1 MAKKQNAV
9 MKAILGQKGK
19 MFLTVV
25 FNVASTIGRMA
36 IYYFIYLIIRE
47 IVNKH
52 GIAADIDTALVNKL
66 CIEMLICIAA
76 AMALTALSSY
86 IAHSA
91 AYSVGYDLR
100 KGIIDKLSKVE
111 LGFFSK
117 NKSGEIKK
125 AVSEDCGSIE
135 EFIAE
140 HLGDV
145 VSGVVTPVCLLI
157 MMFNIDVKMSFAAI
171 ISIPFALIATLT
183 IFLSKKYMTA
193 HKEYSEA
200 IGSITANAVEYFK
213 ALPVVRIFNSR
224 GRSET
229 ALRKDIEDIY
239 TATYEQGK
247 YSMFGYTFF
256 TTFITASLLGILPMS
271 VYEYC
276 NTGDYWGLIP
286 KIMFFYIVGANL
298 AGPLMNL
305 AILSIST
312 AKYNAASESINA
324 ILTAE
329 EPEKISASGSQNGYG
344 ITFENVEFGYD
355 EKLILDKCSLTVP
368 DGKVTAIIGPSG
380 AGKTT
385 VARLIAGFWSSY
397 KGDIKIGGKP
407 IKSMTSEELY
417 NQISFVFQENLI
429 LSDTVEA
436 NIRMN
441 NTSATMDDIIEAAK
455 KAQIHELIMSLPQ
468 QYNTVIGD
476 GGHNLSGGEKQR
488 IAISRLFLKN
498 SPILVLDEATSYA
511 DAENEA
517 LIHKALAELSKGK
530 TVVMIAH
537 KLSAVKNAD
546 NIIVISEGKAS
557 AGGTDEQLRKSSELY
572 CRLWNEYLEG
582 SSWILERSVNQK

>member
-1 MAKKQNAV
+1 M
-9 MKAILGQKGK
+9 
-19 MFLTVV
+19 
-25 FNVASTIGRMA
+25 
-36 IYYFIYLIIRE
+36 FIYLIIRE

-286 KIMFFYIVGANL
+286 KIM
-298 AGPLMNL
+298 
-305 AILSIST
+305 
-312 AKYNAASESINA
+312 
-324 ILTAE
+324 
-329 EPEKISASGSQNGYG
+329 
-344 ITFENVEFGYD
+344 
-355 EKLILDKCSLTVP
+355 
-368 DGKVTAIIGPSG
+368 
-380 AGKTT
+380 
-385 VARLIAGFWSSY
+385 
-397 KGDIKIGGKP
+397 
-407 IKSMTSEELY
+407 
-417 NQISFVFQENLI
+417 
-429 LSDTVEA
+429 
-436 NIRMN
+436 
-441 NTSATMDDIIEAAK
+441 
-455 KAQIHELIMSLPQ
+455 
-468 QYNTVIGD
+468 
-476 GGHNLSGGEKQR
+476 
-488 IAISRLFLKN
+488 
-498 SPILVLDEATSYA
+498 
-511 DAENEA
+511 
-517 LIHKALAELSKGK
+517 
-530 TVVMIAH
+530 
-537 KLSAVKNAD
+537 
-546 NIIVISEGKAS
+546 
-557 AGGTDEQLRKSSELY
+557 
-572 CRLWNEYLEG
+572 
-582 SSWILERSVNQK
+582 